1 MEKGKKNY
9 SWLFGELQRNGID
22 TEDMTVREAFERLEQ
37 LRKKRPTTMRK
48 DKDLYTAGSSEAE
61 EEVTVE
67 TTRDVRKPKKPPD
80 TNAKFDKQVDAI
92 LIGADTT
99 STHLRVTD
107 TPQIL
112 QDVGLPN
119 LPILMTAKHL
129 RSVTL
134 DSGSD
139 KMNYHGLGAETV
151 KKLPK
156 MLAEPVMVMD
166 SLTRDDSVV
175 VLTDTVD
182 KENRPIIAA
191 IKLDGKGY
199 INDLE
204 INANILASTYGRNN
218 FNSFIQRN
226 ADNRTILYYN
236 KEKSQEL
243 SKIPGIQFPDNLE
256 SLDSNTIIRQTRAF
270 VKTKI
275 QKSKED
281 NKKL

>member
-1 MEKGKKNY
+1 
-9 SWLFGELQRNGID
+9 
-22 TEDMTVREAFERLEQ
+22 
-37 LRKKRPTTMRK
+37 MRK

-191 IKLDGKGY
+191 IKLDGVGRQGDK
-199 INDLE
+199 I
-204 INANILASTYGRNN
+204 INANILTSTYGKDNIKSFLERN
-218 FNSFIQRN
+218 I
-226 ADNRTILYYN
+226 DGGTILYWN
-236 KEKSQEL
+236 KEKSQGL
-243 SKIPGIQFPDNLE
+243 SVNPGIQFPDVM
-256 SLDSNTIIRQTRAF
+256 SILDSNTIIRQTRAF

-281 NKKL
+281 NKKQ

>member
-1 MEKGKKNY
+1 
-9 SWLFGELQRNGID
+9 
-22 TEDMTVREAFERLEQ
+22 
-37 LRKKRPTTMRK
+37 
-48 DKDLYTAGSSEAE
+48 
-61 EEVTVE
+61 
-67 TTRDVRKPKKPPD
+67 
-80 TNAKFDKQVDAI
+80 
-92 LIGADTT
+92 
-99 STHLRVTD
+99 
-107 TPQIL
+107 
-112 QDVGLPN
+112 
-119 LPILMTAKHL
+119 MTAKHL

-256 SLDSNTIIRQTRAF
+256 SLDSNTIIRQARAF

-275 QKSKED
+275 QKNKED
-281 NKKL
+281 NKKQ